1 MNNQLPEHSW
11 ETKLYGYASPVDD
24 ALLFKVQQARK
35 GNNDHPF
42 TFWLW
47 LPLLMFMTG
56 GGFYMAGNNAQGIE
70 NGAADVMTGLHQNT
84 VYPEAN
90 QSTLSS
96 GQTNNDQIENLKRPE
111 PSGQN
116 ILFTP
121 NRKSTASPLTDK
133 VETATDPGLPPAPLY
148 LRERRNRYDASA
160 YFKFGNYLGR
170 YTLPPMFLPVEDKL
184 NYPGNQVTNYSA
196 IRIPGCPDF
205 GDKARNDWYIEAF
218 GALDMPVKK
227 LVSNVDK
234 SGFIQKKDSTEKF
247 LLSYSEGLR
256 LSKNISNSWLIKT
269 GIQFSQFNERFDY
282 RNEQEKR
289 ITTVITIRTIIRAPG
304 DTLFISDT
312 SQVEVIGVRIKK
324 TYNRYRNIDIPLLL
338 SYEIRNPGFTIAVQ
352 AGATFNIRSTFQG
365 DMIDTSGVPFSQ
377 SGKNPSTQFR
387 NSLGIGIYAGVSFIK
402 SINPDW
408 DVFAEPYYR
417 RYIQNEA
424 SAEAPFQQYLSNWGL
439 QLGLR
444 YKLNHPGQRY

>member
-1 MNNQLPEHSW
+1 MSQNPMLNDVL
-11 ETKLYGYASPVDD
+11 
-24 ALLFKVQQARK
+24 AR
-35 GNNDHPF
+35 
-42 TFWLW
+42 
-47 LPLLMFMTG
+47 
-56 GGFYMAGNNAQGIE
+56 Y
-70 NGAADVMTGLHQNT
+70 
-84 VYPEAN
+84 
-90 QSTLSS
+90 
-96 GQTNNDQIENLKRPE
+96 
-111 PSGQN
+111 
-116 ILFTP
+116 
-121 NRKSTASPLTDK
+121 
-133 VETATDPGLPPAPLY
+133 
-148 LRERRNRYDASA
+148 
-160 YFKFGNYLGR
+160 
-170 YTLPPMFLPVEDKL
+170 
-184 NYPGNQVTNYSA
+184 
-196 IRIPGCPDF
+196 
-205 GDKARNDWYIEAF
+205 
-218 GALDMPVKK
+218 
-227 LVSNVDK
+227 K
-234 SGFIQKKDSTEKF
+234 SGELSLKDTAEAI
-247 LLSYSEGLR
+247 EGLR
-256 LSKNISNSWLIKT
+256 ISKNISNSWLIKT

-402 SINPDW
+402 SLNPDW

-439 QLGLR
+439 QLGVR